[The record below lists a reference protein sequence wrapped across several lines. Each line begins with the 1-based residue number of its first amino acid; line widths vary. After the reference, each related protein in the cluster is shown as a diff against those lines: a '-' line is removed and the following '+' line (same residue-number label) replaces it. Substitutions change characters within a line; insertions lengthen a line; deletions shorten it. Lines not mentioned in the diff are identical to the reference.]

1 MAELKFVE
9 KVWSPGQPSAPQWE
23 SVLSCVRN
31 EITATMWVAGGVVI
45 DGWLEKDPDIIE
57 LAGEDATNLACLV
70 FAAMRRAQSAALRA
84 SASARITHT
93 KTDADFSALTAPPFP
108 EKARS

>member
-57 LAGEDATNLACLV
+57 LAGEDAANLACLV
-70 FAAMRRAQSAALRA
+70 FAAMRRAQSADPAALPGGA
-84 SASARITHT
+84 HHGGHHG
-93 KTDADFSALTAPPFP
+93 
-108 EKARS
+108 

>member
-9 KVWSPGQPSAPQWE
+9 KVWSPEQPSAPQWE

-57 LAGEDATNLACLV
+57 LAGEDAANLACLV
-70 FAAMRRAQSAALRA
+70 FAAMRRAQSA
-84 SASARITHT
+84 SARTIMDITHK
-93 KTDADFSALTAPPFP
+93 KTGADPAALPVSPIP